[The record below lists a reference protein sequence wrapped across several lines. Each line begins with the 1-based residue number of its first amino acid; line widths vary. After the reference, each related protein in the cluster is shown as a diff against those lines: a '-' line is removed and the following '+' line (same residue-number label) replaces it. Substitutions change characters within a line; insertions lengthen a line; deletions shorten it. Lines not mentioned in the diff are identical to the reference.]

1 MSFHLDVTKCFS
13 IPAAATRSSERR
25 TAEPAKLPSP
35 GLCGATEAAA
45 ATEPEASSSCTSNR
59 PTHPEIVPEETGQ
72 SYQSRARQSPAL
84 RARIGFLGRAAQ
96 TRRRRPQLGSNNT
109 NNNNNHSRSHSS
121 STRDTTAR
129 PSGRTT
135 AGRVGREHLG
145 TTPGGAARR
154 SSTRRHS
161 RDAFITPTVLTATR

>member
-1 MSFHLDVTKCFS
+1 MSVHLDVTKCFS

-45 ATEPEASSSCTSNR
+45 ATEPEVSSSCTSNR
-59 PTHPEIVPEETGQ
+59 PTHPEIDPEETGQ
-72 SYQSRARQSPAL
+72 SYQSRARQSQAL

-96 TRRRRPQLGSNNT
+96 TRRRRQQLGSNN
-109 NNNNNHSRSHSS
+109 NNNSRNRHSS

-135 AGRVGREHLG
+135 AGRVGREHLE

-161 RDAFITPTVLTATR
+161 RDAFITPTVSTATR

>member
-1 MSFHLDVTKCFS
+1 MSCHLDVTKCFS
-13 IPAAATRSSERR
+13 ILAAGTRSSERR
-25 TAEPAKLPSP
+25 TAEPAKLLSP

-59 PTHPEIVPEETGQ
+59 PTHPEIDPEETGQ
-72 SYQSRARQSPAL
+72 SYQSRARQSQAL
-84 RARIGFLGRAAQ
+84 RVRIGFLGRAAQ
-96 TRRRRPQLGSNNT
+96 TRRRRQQLGSNN
-109 NNNNNHSRSHSS
+109 NNNSRSLSSSS

-161 RDAFITPTVLTATR
+161 RDAFITPTVLTATQ